1 MNTYLTIM
9 VTVLVLTQ
17 VVRITQNMI
26 SLRRNNELIKNQ
38 IAGLQEI
45 TNQDIDRQ
53 RTAYDLTIRY
63 MKMKLAEYDDGR

>member
-26 SLRRNNELIKNQ
+26 SLRRNNELIKKQ

-63 MKMKLAEYDDGR
+63 MKTKLAEYDDGR

>member
-26 SLRRNNELIKNQ
+26 SLRRNNEKKKKQ

>member
-26 SLRRNNELIKNQ
+26 SLRRNNELIKKQ